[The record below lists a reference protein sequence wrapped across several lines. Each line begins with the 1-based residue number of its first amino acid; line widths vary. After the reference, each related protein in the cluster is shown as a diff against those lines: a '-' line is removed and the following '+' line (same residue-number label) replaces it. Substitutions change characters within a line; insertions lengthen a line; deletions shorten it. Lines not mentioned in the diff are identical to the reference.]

1 MTLYVETSAV
11 LAWLLG
17 EQDGEAVR
25 KTIDRA
31 DTVVSSTL
39 TLLETER
46 SLSRAVST
54 GIMTEADRA
63 VLRGMF
69 ARQHSGWELMEITP
83 AVRSRAQN
91 AFPVEPVRSLDPI
104 HLATALAFAEAF
116 GPITVISFD
125 ERIAQNL
132 TPLGLLDPR

>member
-17 EQDGEAVR
+17 EQDGTAVTE
-25 KTIDRA
+25 TIDRA

-46 SLSRAVST
+46 SLSRAV
-54 GIMTEADRA
+54 MTSVLTDADRA
-63 VLRGMF
+63 VLRGVF
-69 ARQHSGWELMEITP
+69 ARQHCGWELMEITS
-83 AVRSRAQN
+83 AVRVRAQN
-91 AFPVEPVRSLDPI
+91 AFLVEPVRSLDAI

-116 GPITVISFD
+116 GPVSVLSLD
-125 ERIAQNL
+125 ERITRNT
-132 TPLGLLDPR
+132 TPLGLLSPT